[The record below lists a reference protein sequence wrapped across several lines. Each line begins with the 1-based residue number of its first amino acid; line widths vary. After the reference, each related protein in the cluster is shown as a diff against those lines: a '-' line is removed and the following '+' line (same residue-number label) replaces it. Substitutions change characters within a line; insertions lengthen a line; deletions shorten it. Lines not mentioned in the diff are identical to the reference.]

1 MNEFYKALTHVN
13 KIFYEP
19 NHLTIHD
26 IQEEAQN
33 SEYGAGMFQ
42 LHSKSVRF
50 RVAKITPNK
59 IGQFVAFWEKDG
71 DGKNHAFSYEKAA
84 DLLVINTFAGNN
96 HFGQFVF
103 PKEVLVKQNILKTAA
118 AKGKMVIRVYPK
130 WENPTSK
137 QAIKTQKWQL
147 AYFVEANDADRFPA
161 QDLLKLYSN

>member
-71 DGKNHAFSYEKAA
+71 DGKNHAFSYEK
-84 DLLVINTFAGNN
+84 VC
-96 HFGQFVF
+96 
-103 PKEVLVKQNILKTAA
+103 
-118 AKGKMVIRVYPK
+118 
-130 WENPTSK
+130 
-137 QAIKTQKWQL
+137 
-147 AYFVEANDADRFPA
+147 
-161 QDLLKLYSN
+161 

>member
-71 DGKNHAFSYEKAA
+71 DGKNQAFSYEEAA
-84 DLLVINTFAGNN
+84 DLLVINTFASNH

-118 AKGKMVIRVYPK
+118 TKGKMAIRVYPE

-137 QAIKTQKWQL
+137 QAIETQKWQL

>member
-1 MNEFYKALTHVN
+1 MNQFYKALTHVN

-42 LHSKSVRF
+42 LNSTSVRF

-71 DGKNHAFSYEKAA
+71 DGKNQAFSYEKAA
-84 DLLVINTFAGNN
+84 DLLVINTFASNH

-103 PKEVLVKQNILKTAA
+103 PKEVLVSKISLKQPLQK
-118 AKGKMVIRVYPK
+118 
-130 WENPTSK
+130 E
-137 QAIKTQKWQL
+137 KWQL
-147 AYFVEANDADRFPA
+147 EFTLNGKIPLANKLSKHKNGSWHI
-161 QDLLKLYSN
+161 LLRRTMQIVFQHKTC